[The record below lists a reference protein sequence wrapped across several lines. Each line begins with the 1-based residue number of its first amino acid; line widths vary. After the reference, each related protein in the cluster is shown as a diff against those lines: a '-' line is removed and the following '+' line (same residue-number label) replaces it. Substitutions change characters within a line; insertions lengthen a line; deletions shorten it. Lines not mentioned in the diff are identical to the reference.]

1 MCHSWDHHVSLSISR
16 EASILF
22 YPFPP
27 SSPPLTAPTLVAF
40 LLPHLTICLSFYHF
54 SITHQLRTNL
64 KKKKRIDM
72 QKRKKK
78 SLLLQV
84 MCSNKEEEICFFMEE
99 EERCCLFMGNWRRKH
114 GYIGNY
120 TCHWKVKTVNHF
132 SLPLKLWIPSLA
144 EPAFWI

>member
-1 MCHSWDHHVSLSISR
+1 MVKKIKKVQFVSLLRSSRLPFYFSRSFNTLLPISIFFST
-16 EASILF
+16 SHCTNSCCLS
-22 YPFPP
+22 P
-27 SSPPLTAPTLVAF
+27 SSSHYLSLILPF
-40 LLPHLTICLSFYHF
+40 LHHS
-54 SITHQLRTNL
+54 SIKN
-64 KKKKRIDM
+64 KSEEKNRIDM

-120 TCHWKVKTVNHF
+120 TCH
-132 SLPLKLWIPSLA
+132 
-144 EPAFWI
+144 